1 MARGP
6 RRLCDPSFTH
16 QVTPNGKIACTPGT
30 FPCQNTALPCIAGTL
45 PRQNTAP
52 PMHAMHRH
60 AHAHAHACNVGPTM
74 IFLIVEHSLEKRTRV
89 FVAIVSCSLHSVST
103 PYCQTHSRVLSSVV
117 SHTVCSCA
125 NCHETL
131 FLNVRFRFCLL
142 CCLLDPYSRHSILT
156 HSL

>member
-6 RRLCDPSFTH
+6 RRLRDPGFTH
-16 QVTPNGKIACTPGT
+16 QGTPNGKIACTPGT
-30 FPCQNTALPCIAGTL
+30 FPRQNTAPPCIAGTL
-45 PRQNTAP
+45 PHQNTAP

-60 AHAHAHACNVGPTM
+60 AHAHAHASNVGPTM

-89 FVAIVSCSLHSVST
+89 FAAIVSRSLHNVST
-103 PYCQTHSRVLSSVV
+103 PYRQTHSRVLSSVV

-125 NCHETL
+125 DCHETL
-131 FLNVRFRFCLL
+131 SPNVRFRFCLL
-142 CCLLDPYSRHSILT
+142 YCLLDPYSQPSILT